1 MNTIHE
7 GNITKLTSASA
18 INRELRAQT
27 YDINVTMAG
36 FELHHR
42 RPFQM
47 PEKIYGGYD
56 TFALRVL
63 KTFSQLKKG
72 MAVLLS
78 GPKGSGKTLTAKQIA
93 IMSEMPV
100 LCITSQLTGSNF
112 NAFLTEIP
120 NPCVIFIDEFEKVY
134 NDRESR
140 NWFLSLLDGA
150 SDNKHLFVMTSNSDD
165 IGEYFANRPG
175 RVRYHKKYTSLDD
188 KILMEMIDD
197 NMPQGRLKKA
207 VVKLIQEKGGLSPDA
222 LMSLITECM
231 MHNEVPADFMEYF
244 NIQTELTGWYD
255 VIIDTKGLRP
265 KPKITKKQLEQ
276 AESYIQAFNDESLA
290 YARSYYSEG
299 EKYTV
304 EVNEQYSAKMTK
316 PFKGTQH
323 QSNPGDLFVEV
334 NFAEKANSTKQ
345 TRRFN
350 ILHREVKSMKFDNG
364 IIVLET
370 KNNQVFRFQKTS
382 SRAYVD

>member
-7 GNITKLTSASA
+7 GNITKLTPANA
-18 INRELRAQT
+18 INPTLKAQT
-27 YDINVTMAG
+27 YDVVATMTG

-47 PEKIYGGYD
+47 PAKIYGGYD
-56 TFALRVL
+56 TFAVRAL
-63 KTFSQLKKG
+63 KTFSKLNKG

-93 IMSEMPV
+93 NMSEMPV
-100 LCITSQLTGSNF
+100 LCITSQLTGMGF

-120 NPCVIFIDEFEKVY
+120 NQCVIFIDEFEKVY
-134 NDRESR
+134 SERESR

-175 RVRYHKKYTSLDD
+175 RVRYHKKYQNLDD

-197 NMPQGRLKKA
+197 NMPKGKLKDA
-207 VVKLIQEKGGLSPDA
+207 VVKLIKEKGGLSPDA
-222 LMSLITECM
+222 LMSLISECM
-231 MHNEVPADFMEYF
+231 IHNEVPAQFMEYF

-255 VIIDTKGLRP
+255 VSIETKGLRP
-265 KPKITKKQLEQ
+265 KPKLNKKQLED
-276 AESYIQAFNDESLA
+276 AECFINAFNEDGIG
-290 YARSYYSEG
+290 YAKSYYSSG
-299 EKYTV
+299 ERYTT
-304 EVNEQYSAKMTK
+304 EVNEQYFCKMTK
-316 PFKGTQH
+316 PFRGSQNTNQ
-323 QSNPGDLFVEV
+323 PGDCFVEI
-334 NFAEKANSTKQ
+334 NFAEKANSTKN
-345 TRRFN
+345 TRRFTVY
-350 ILHREVKSMKFDNG
+350 HRDVKSMKFDNG

-370 KNNQVFRFQKTS
+370 KSNQVFRFQKTS
-382 SRAYVD
+382 TKSYIE